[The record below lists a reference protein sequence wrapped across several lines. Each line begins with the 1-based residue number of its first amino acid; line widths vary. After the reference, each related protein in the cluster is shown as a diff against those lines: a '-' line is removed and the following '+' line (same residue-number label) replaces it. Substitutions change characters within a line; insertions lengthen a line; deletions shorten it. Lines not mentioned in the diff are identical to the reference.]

1 MPPETAPHILYIDDD
16 PGICRLVAKDL
27 ARHDIKVTLAHSGAD
42 GLRLVREAAFDVI
55 GLDHF
60 MPGENGLQILS
71 DLDALPNTPAVI
83 YVTGSEDINIAVAAL
98 KAGAS
103 DFVVKDLQ
111 GSFLTL
117 LRKAIHSAVTQSQLR
132 HAKEAAEAEI
142 LAAND
147 RLEKLAAKQSILLH
161 EMNHRIG
168 NSLQLI
174 TSMIRLQASATRDPD
189 AKDVLRQAAERVIAV
204 AQVHQRLYTSEDVQ
218 FVQMQPYLRKLLEDQ
233 QLAARDRGCEL
244 LVDVED
250 VKLST
255 DRAISVGIIVT
266 ELVTN
271 SLKYAY
277 PDKGGPIRVK
287 LAPVAQSTQLNT
299 QLTNTR
305 ANDTLALAV
314 EDDGVG
320 SSAASGPDGLEIQG
334 TGVGSRIVYAM
345 AKSLGAQIEQDSGG
359 AGFRSMLVFPRA
371 AEASTIMPAAVTA
384 Q

>member
-1 MPPETAPHILYIDDD
+1 MPLTMNIAPRLLYIDDD
-16 PGICRLVAKDL
+16 AGICRLVAKEL
-27 ARHDIKVTLAHSGAD
+27 ARHDIDVTVAHNGAD
-42 GLRLVREAAFDVI
+42 GLRLAHQGSFDVV

-71 DLDALPNTPAVI
+71 DLNALPYTPSVI

-98 KAGAS
+98 KAGAA

-117 LRKAIHSAVTQSQLR
+117 LRKAIHSAVSHAQMR
-132 HAKEAAEAEI
+132 HAKEKAEAEI
-142 LAAND
+142 RAANE

-189 AKDVLRQAAERVIAV
+189 AKNVLRQAAERVIAV

-218 FVQMQPYLRKLLEDQ
+218 FVQMQPYLHKLLEDQ

-244 LVDVED
+244 LMHVDD

-277 PDKGGPIRVK
+277 PEKGGAIRVR
-287 LAPVAQSTQLNT
+287 LIPMAEDA
-299 QLTNTR
+299 LT
-305 ANDTLALAV
+305 LAV

-320 SSAASGPDGLEIQG
+320 AQATANITKAQG
-334 TGVGSRIVYAM
+334 TGVGSRIVDAM
-345 AKSLGAQIEQDSGG
+345 AKSLGARVQQDSGTS
-359 AGFRSMLVFPRA
+359 GFRSVMVFPRMTEPVRKIPVGA
-371 AEASTIMPAAVTA
+371 TTH
-384 Q
+384 

>member
-1 MPPETAPHILYIDDD
+1 MTPHILYIDDD
-16 PGICRLVAKDL
+16 LGICRLVAKDL
-27 ARHDIKVTLAHSGAD
+27 ARHDIQVTVAQNGSD
-42 GLRLVREAAFDVI
+42 GLRLARETHFDVV

-71 DLDALPNTPAVI
+71 DLGALPNAPAVI

-117 LRKAIHSAVTQSQLR
+117 LRKAIGSAVTQSQLR
-132 HAKEAAEAEI
+132 HAKEKAEAEI
-142 LAAND
+142 LAANE
-147 RLEKLAAKQSILLH
+147 RLEKLAAKQSVLLH

-174 TSMIRLQASATRDPD
+174 TSMIRLQAAATPDPD
-189 AKDVLRQAAERVIAV
+189 AKNVLRQAAERVIAV
-204 AQVHQRLYTSEDVQ
+204 AQVHQRLYTSDDIQ
-218 FVQMQPYLRKLLEDQ
+218 YVQMQPYLEKLLEDQ

-244 LVDVED
+244 HVEIED

-277 PDKGGPIRVK
+277 PTAGGPIRVT
-287 LAPVAQSTQLNT
+287 LAPFSTDA
-299 QLTNTR
+299 LT
-305 ANDTLALAV
+305 LAV

-320 SSAASGPDGLEIQG
+320 HNTSAHPGGVDAQG
-334 TGVGSRIVYAM
+334 TGVGSRIVDAM
-345 AKSLGAQIEQDSGG
+345 AKSLGARINQASEG
-359 AGFRSMLVFPRA
+359 AGFRSVVVFPRA
-371 AEASTIMPAAVTA
+371 LEAPPIFPAGAATH
-384 Q
+384 